1 MKREEKAAEKLASS
15 KAAAAEKLA
24 AIEKKICGIDFSQT
38 VYDELEKERGELE
51 ISIKNLKDTIS
62 SLSAQ
67 IQGRLA
73 FDYTDP
79 VRGFD
84 RSRVKGVV
92 AKLVNVP
99 RKENATALEVVAG
112 GKLFQVVV
120 DEAITGKALL
130 SRGKLQRRVT
140 IIPLDKI
147 QSKQIT
153 SSAINDAQ
161 KIGQQMT
168 STVYPAIELLT
179 FNEEVRGAI
188 EYVFGSSLVVEKP
201 DAANKICDIT
211 HTRAVTLEGD
221 VYDPSGTISGG
232 SKDNFG
238 NTLAHLSA
246 LATAQSE
253 LVEKE
258 KHLQEVSSKV
268 NSMRN
273 NFRSFE
279 KNCLDLE
286 VAKAELESINKH
298 ISHTSYGM
306 LLEKFNAMTTEI
318 EEASAEAEAMSN
330 EKETKWTLFN
340 HLKEKETELTR
351 QRESKLSGIDNQV
364 THAKKAVMEFSQKAR
379 DVCTCFSIIIIFN
392 YDPSVIDFSV
402 IFSS

>member
-379 DVCTCFSIIIIFN
+379 DVCICFSIIIIFN
-392 YDPSVIDFSV
+392 YDLSVIDFSV